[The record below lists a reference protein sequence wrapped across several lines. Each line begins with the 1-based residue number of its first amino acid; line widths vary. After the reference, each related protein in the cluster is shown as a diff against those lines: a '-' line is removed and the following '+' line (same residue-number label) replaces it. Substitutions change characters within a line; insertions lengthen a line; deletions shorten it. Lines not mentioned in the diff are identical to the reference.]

1 MRLGQRDNSYN
12 FDSDPSGAVRSQGC
26 LSQAHL
32 GYGLLAGQILL
43 TPALIAAPPS
53 ASAQCGY
60 LLFTA
65 FACWHFR
72 KPISH
77 LIILSACAVLL
88 ISAWVHDMP
97 REAYLLAPMTLAAG
111 VGVSRARSGFND
123 AEKAANV
130 DKLTG
135 ALTPR
140 GFEKMLRTE
149 LAKAKSDDRTTALIF
164 LDLDHFK
171 SINDRYG
178 HSGGDEVLRHVVTAL
193 RSVLREKD
201 HVARIGGD
209 EFLVFLQVANDPARP
224 ESVQSSLVGAIET
237 LPWGVSTSA
246 GGIVIPPDNYPD
258 PGSLIRLADN
268 LMYDVKRSG
277 RGRLDMQHLPTTDP
291 GCLSAA
297 SPQLN

>member
-1 MRLGQRDNSYN
+1 MRLGQRDKSYN
-12 FDSDPSGAVRSQGC
+12 FDSDPSGAVRSRG
-26 LSQAHL
+26 LLPQAHL

-77 LIILSACAVLL
+77 LIILVACAVLL

-97 REAYLLAPMTLAAG
+97 REAYLLVPMTLAAG

-123 AEKAANV
+123 AEKAANI

-171 SINDRYG
+171 HINDTYG
-178 HSGGDEVLRHVVTAL
+178 HDVGDQVLMIVGERLNTLKNKTILLLFVVL
-193 RSVLREKD
+193 NFQNIICK
-201 HVARIGGD
+201 AR
-209 EFLVFLQVANDPARP
+209 F
-224 ESVQSSLVGAIET
+224 
-237 LPWGVSTSA
+237 
-246 GGIVIPPDNYPD
+246 
-258 PGSLIRLADN
+258 
-268 LMYDVKRSG
+268 M
-277 RGRLDMQHLPTTDP
+277 
-291 GCLSAA
+291 
-297 SPQLN
+297 